1 MIERISGKIIEKTP
15 TFCVLDCH
23 GFGIGLHISLMTF
36 QYLER
41 FGRADTVHLFSYL
54 HVREDAL
61 QLFGFASDREKA
73 LFQLLIS
80 VSGVGPKLAISI
92 LSGSSSEEL
101 QTAIAREDVAALT
114 RIPGV
119 GKKTAQRVILELKEK
134 ISKRAAVEKM
144 AALLPGGLQQQ
155 QKMNE
160 ALLALTELGYK
171 HKDAQAALDKVIK
184 RAGTDIS
191 LEELVVAALK
201 EI

>member
-1 MIERISGKIIEKTP
+1 MIERISGKIIDKSP

-23 GFGIGLHISLMTF
+23 GLGIGLHISLTTF

-41 FGRADTVHLFSYL
+41 FGSTETAHLFSYL

-61 QLFGFASDREKA
+61 QLYGFASEEEKT

-80 VSGVGPKLAISI
+80 VSGVGPKLAIAI
-92 LSGSSSEEL
+92 LSGSTAEEL
-101 QTAIAREDVAALT
+101 QDAIAREDVAALT

-134 ISKRAAVEKM
+134 ISRRAEVEKM
-144 AALLPGGLQQQ
+144 AALLPGGIQQQ

-171 HKDAQAALDKVIK
+171 HKDARAALDRVIQ
-184 RAGTDIS
+184 RAGNEIS

-201 EI
+201 EF

>member
-23 GFGIGLHISLMTF
+23 GLGMGLHISLTTF

-41 FGRADTVHLFSYL
+41 FDSAEAVQLFCYL

-61 QLFGFASDREKA
+61 QLFGFASAQEKA

-80 VSGVGPKLAISI
+80 VSGVGPKLAIAI

-101 QTAIAREDVAALT
+101 QSAIVREDVAALT

-134 ISKRAAVEKM
+134 ISRRAEAEKM
-144 AALLPGGLQQQ
+144 AALLPGGLQAH

-171 HKDAQAALDKVIK
+171 PRDAQAALDKVIK
-184 RAGTDIS
+184 RAGGDIS